1 MDLPKLTPVMDDLTL
16 AGSKAV
22 PTMDLPTTG
31 APKGTAGEAETFD
44 GLYAIEDYPDGGLQ
58 RWGTDLHHHGWL
70 I

>member
-22 PTMDLPTTG
+22 PTMDLPTFD
-31 APKGTAGEAETFD
+31 APKGNAVEEGAFG
-44 GLYAIEDYPDGGLQ
+44 GLYGIEDYPDSGLQ
-58 RWGTDLHHHGWL
+58 RWGTDLPHQGWL